1 MVQCKEDI
9 SKFETNISDMQDR
22 CRKITEI
29 QDAMGG
35 LKKLIDRQNYKLSQK
50 VSMDDYERYNRTIAT
65 QEQCEKMIRQ
75 LDMLELSYKQSIVV
89 LSESLSLHQN
99 RPDVTL

>member
-1 MVQCKEDI
+1 
-9 SKFETNISDMQDR
+9 MQDR

-65 QEQCEKMIRQ
+65 QE
-75 LDMLELSYKQSIVV
+75 
-89 LSESLSLHQN
+89 
-99 RPDVTL
+99 